1 MRISDWSSDGCS
13 SDLATSPRSSR
24 LRASSLLSG
33 KASRT
38 SSATASLR
46 CRGSKPGTVPLPS
59 FTWQP
64 WQDRALNKGPKPSDA
79 CVDDG
84 EDTQSLRNKPLPTM
98 NSWRPSKSQLAA
110 GCEQISALISLRHCP
125 ARSEECRGGAEYV
138 GSM

>member
-46 CRGSKPGTVPLPS
+46 SKGSKPGTVPLPS

-84 EDTQSLRNKPLPTM
+84 EDTQSLRNRPLPTM
-98 NSWRPSKSQLAA
+98 NSWR
-110 GCEQISALISLRHCP
+110 
-125 ARSEECRGGAEYV
+125 SEEHTSELQSLMRISYAVFCLKKNNNK
-138 GSM
+138 